1 MDSIGGTARIS
12 LRLDPLL
19 VGGQPCPC
27 LLFGG
32 QVSYLMFLRLVLQQR
47 HLYPR
52 ANFRFDL
59 QACQSVTGTFESRAA
74 LWGNFWEGRI
84 WPGKARSME
93 TTARKGSLADN
104 YCNLCHSRGSW
115 RRWTRLTSLSTG
127 LRTAWTG
134 WSSKWESWK
143 MRWDQ
148 CRFGTDADAQ
158 LVRDF
163 FWCWCWLFLS
173 CLAVT
178 T

>member
-1 MDSIGGTARIS
+1 
-12 LRLDPLL
+12 
-19 VGGQPCPC
+19 
-27 LLFGG
+27 
-32 QVSYLMFLRLVLQQR
+32 MFLRLVLQQR

-74 LWGNFWEGRI
+74 LWGNFWEGRF

-115 RRWTRLTSLSTG
+115 RRWTRLTSWSTG

-178 T
+178 TLLLWAKQSPGEQNVKTDPYEPGKSVGIRII